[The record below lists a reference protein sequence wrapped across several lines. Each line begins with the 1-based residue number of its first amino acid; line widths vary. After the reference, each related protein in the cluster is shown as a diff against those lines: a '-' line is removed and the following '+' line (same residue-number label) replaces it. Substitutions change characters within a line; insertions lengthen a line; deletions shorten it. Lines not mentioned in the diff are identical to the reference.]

1 MSFIVG
7 GVYHFDSIYESCPYK
22 VMDSECQ
29 CNNGYLCSRKDNSEI
44 CEHGINKCYSFSCPI
59 VNDGASI
66 DDINEAVGDYDNS
79 YIDALEFDDED
90 ITIDNEQLIVLIE
103 QI

>member
-44 CEHGINKCYSFSCPI
+44 CEHGINK
-59 VNDGASI
+59 
-66 DDINEAVGDYDNS
+66 
-79 YIDALEFDDED
+79 
-90 ITIDNEQLIVLIE
+90 
-103 QI
+103 